1 MAVCNTEPLE
11 FVSLQALKSFWYKMM
26 AVFQMSCLPGHC
38 RTSDELKYPFMNT
51 HVPDVFI
58 LIEFKVDVFDDRNWM
73 LSHHFIRVV
82 ELSVFAVLVRQK
94 AIYASL

>member
-1 MAVCNTEPLE
+1 MMMNDVYGISTPLCFSSEPAVL
-11 FVSLQALKSFWYKMM
+11 
-26 AVFQMSCLPGHC
+26 
-38 RTSDELKYPFMNT
+38 SDELKYPFMNT

-73 LSHHFIRVV
+73 LSHHFIRAV